1 MDMTKIILVLTAAIA
16 LAGCAS
22 SSKTYGP
29 DGKEAYS
36 INCSGWA
43 RTWGM
48 CYEKAGD
55 LCGTKGYEVIGQGS
69 DRGALASVNPSGGFA
84 GSTISRSLMVKCRD

>member
-1 MDMTKIILVLTAAIA
+1 MRNIA
-16 LAGCAS
+16 LALATIIVLSGCAS
-22 SSKTYGP
+22 ASKTYGP

-36 INCSGWA
+36 INCSGLA

-55 LCGTKGYEVIGQGS
+55 LCGTKGYDVIGQGS
-69 DRGALASVNPSGGFA
+69 DRGAVVSVNPTGGFG
-84 GSTISRSLMVKCRD
+84 GSTISRSLMVKCKD